1 MATLS
6 IPRPTVRVREV
17 SHTFGA
23 GDNRKQV
30 LFENSI
36 DLMPGEVVIMTGP
49 SGSGKTTLLTLV
61 GALRTLRS
69 GSIEMLGRELR
80 DLGPEALVQARRD
93 VGFIFQAHN
102 LFESLTAFENVSLA
116 LELRALGDA
125 ERRAQVTG
133 ILERLG
139 LGQRIDHKPQALS
152 GGQRQRVAIARA
164 LVREPP
170 LILADE
176 PTAALDK
183 ETGRDVIQA
192 LKDLAARKGT
202 SVLIVTHDSRVLRS
216 ADRIVSMI
224 DGCIVSNVAV
234 QETIEVCAFL
244 TKCSVFAG
252 YPADVLNEFAQ
263 KMRLETFEPGVVLIR
278 QGDAGDRFFIVRDGS
293 CDVHITTANGAQL
306 RGDEKQRGDFFGE
319 AALITGEARNATV
332 IARGPVEV
340 LTLDKDNFQRALTG
354 SKSFEDQV
362 RAALYH
368 RG

>member
-1 MATLS
+1 MAES
-6 IPRPTVRVREV
+6 RPVVRVRGV
-17 SHTFGA
+17 NHTFGA

-30 LFENSI
+30 LFDNSI

-49 SGSGKTTLLTLV
+49 SGSGKTTLLTLI
-61 GALRTLRS
+61 GALRSLQT
-69 GSIEMLGRELR
+69 GSIELHGRELR
-80 DLGPEALVQARRD
+80 ELGPLALVQARRD

-116 LELRALGDA
+116 LELRSPDDD
-125 ERRAQVTG
+125 EQRRLVTG
-133 ILERLG
+133 MLERLG
-139 LGQRIDHKPQALS
+139 LGARINHKPQALS

-192 LKDLAARKGT
+192 LKELAARKGT
-202 SVLIVTHDSRVLRS
+202 AVLIVTHDSRVLRS

-224 DGCIVSNVAV
+224 DGAIVSNVAV

-244 TKCSVFAG
+244 MKCHLFAG
-252 YPADVLNEFAQ
+252 YPAAVLNEFAQ
-263 KMRLETFEPGVVLIR
+263 QMKLETFEPGEVLIR

-293 CDVHITTANGAQL
+293 CDVYITESDGSQV

-319 AALITGEARNATV
+319 TALITGDPRSATV

-340 LTLDKDNFQRALTG
+340 LTLDKENFQRALSG
-354 SKSFEDQV
+354 SKSFEDQI